1 MYENSFKFRL
11 TEVDCRLMVKT
22 LILGLKNV
30 IFVMLSMD
38 AQKQTP
44 GQPSQPRVPK
54 QTDEIKLFLSLFKH
68 GLNCFPVYTMGSN
81 PSPSDEKEVLTLI
94 IQLTK
99 F

>member
-1 MYENSFKFRL
+1 
-11 TEVDCRLMVKT
+11 MVKT

-38 AQKQTP
+38 SQKQNGT
-44 GQPSQPRVPK
+44 QPPQPKVPK
-54 QTDEIKLFLSLFKH
+54 QTDEVKLFLSLFKH

-81 PSPSDEKEVLTLI
+81 PSPADEKEVPFVST

-99 F
+99 SLRIWMHLRHFLQSCQ